1 MVVCFVVIGDYHCL
15 SFLFIMIMIIGM
27 GRGSWGL
34 LSFSSI
40 FRDYQNLMEEE
51 ILN

>member
-1 MVVCFVVIGDYHCL
+1 
-15 SFLFIMIMIIGM
+15 
-27 GRGSWGL
+27 

-51 ILN
+51 ILNWYNKLIG